1 MKILSIQPFHEGL
14 QGNINMLSRL
24 EGEINAIQ
32 TAVQGLVMMEETL
45 KGEGGNA
52 IRSFYNDC
60 HLPFLHFFLTFKDL
74 YTTTLTTMN
83 SALDTLEPDANG
95 YIRQA
100 YLEGEVEDGLNEISQ
115 VTTSLTDESNSIIN
129 SVSDIVPLPHL
140 DDSGVQEGVTS
151 AKTSRNNTV
160 SDLNEFDLS
169 QTNALLLIEAA
180 MLNME
185 AWLTDMEYLME
196 EGLTDVNFPAYSWNS
211 VQDATPIGQF
221 YLQHQIDMLAS
232 DPRVEENGVEV
243 SAPIPTS
250 TTKES
255 LWEGIMSTVGV
266 NINDWQNKPINAAA
280 TLLGTAVVGN
290 STYKEV
296 RLAAQG
302 FGITRTTRTT
312 KQNVTKTVIKITRPD
327 LIGVKNKTYSG
338 ANATNYEKI
347 FKRVDPATNVK
358 STFRFSANKLGY
370 IGVFATAGGD
380 IVHGIQNNESASEI
394 AGNVTGDV
402 AVAGA
407 SMAASA
413 WAGAQA
419 GAMVGVAG
427 GPVGVVAGAVVGLVV
442 GVAVTAVLSEVK
454 IMDVDGDGESDSI
467 GDAIKIGTKGLIDGV
482 AGWFD

>member
-1 MKILSIQPFHEGL
+1 MKTLSIQPFHEGL

-32 TAVQGLVMMEETL
+32 AAVQGLVMMEETL

-60 HLPFLHFFLTFKDL
+60 HLPFLHFFLTFKNL
-74 YTTTLTTMN
+74 FNTTLTTMN

-196 EGLTDVNFPAYSWNS
+196 EGLTDVNFPADSWNS

-232 DPRVEENGVEV
+232 NPRVEENGVEV
-243 SAPIPTS
+243 SAPAYTE
-250 TTKES
+250 KS

-266 NINDWQNKPINAAA
+266 NINDWKEKPTNAAA
-280 TLLGTAVVGN
+280 SLLAFSSSGHVA
-290 STYKEV
+290 YKDV
-296 RLAAQG
+296 RLASKG
-302 FGITRTTRTT
+302 FGIKRETRVT
-312 KQNVTKTVIKITRPD
+312 KQGVSKPVLKLDEPQLIK
-327 LIGVKNKTYSG
+327 VKNKTYSG

-358 STFRFSANKLGY
+358 VAFRYSTNKLGY
-370 IGVFATAGGD
+370 VGVFATVGGD
-380 IVHGIQNNESASEI
+380 IIHGVQNNESASQI

-402 AVAGA
+402 AVAGV
-407 SMAASA
+407 SIGASA
-413 WAGAQA
+413 WLGAQTGAAAGAL
-419 GAMVGVAG
+419 G
-427 GPVGVVAGAVVGLVV
+427 GPVGVVAGAVVGLAV
-442 GVAVTAVLSEVK
+442 GVIVTTAMNEVK
-454 IMDVDGDGESDSI
+454 IFDVNNDGQKDSI
-467 GDAIKIGTKGLIDGV
+467 GDAIKIGTKGLIDSV
-482 AGWFD
+482 SSWFK

>member
-1 MKILSIQPFHEGL
+1 MKILDVHPFHDGI
-14 QGNINMLSRL
+14 GRNINMLTRL
-24 EGEINAIQ
+24 EGEMNSIQ
-32 TAVQGLVMMEETL
+32 TAVQGLVAMEEAL
-45 KGEGGNA
+45 KGEGGDA

-60 HLPFLHFFLTFKDL
+60 HLPFLHFFLTFNSL
-74 YTTTLTTMN
+74 FNTTLTTMN
-83 SALDTLEPDANG
+83 SALDALEPDANG

-100 YLEGEVEDGLNEISQ
+100 YLEGEVEEGLTEISQ
-115 VTTSLTDESNSIIN
+115 VTSSLTDESNSIMDT
-129 SVSDIVPLPHL
+129 VSDIVALPHL

-151 AKTSRNNTV
+151 ARTSRDNTV
-160 SDLNEFDLS
+160 TDLNEFDLT

-185 AWLTDMEYLME
+185 VWLTDIEYLME
-196 EGLTDVNFPAYSWNS
+196 EGLTGINFPADTWNS

-221 YLQHQIDMLAS
+221 YLQHQIDMLAA

-243 SAPIPTS
+243 SAPAYTE
-250 TTKES
+250 KN

-266 NINDWQNKPINAAA
+266 NINDWQSKPINAAA

-327 LIGVKNKTYSG
+327 LIGVRKKTYSG

-358 STFRFSANKLGY
+358 STFRFSTNKLGY

-380 IVHGIQNNESASEI
+380 IVHGIQNNESASQI

-407 SMAASA
+407 SIAASA

-454 IMDVDGDGESDSI
+454 IMDVNGDGKSDSI
-467 GDAIKIGTKGLIDGV
+467 GEAIKIGTKGLIDGV

>member
-1 MKILSIQPFHEGL
+1 MKILDVQPFHDGL
-14 QGNINMLSRL
+14 QRNINMLTRL

-32 TAVQGLVMMEETL
+32 TAVQGLVAMEETL

-60 HLPFLHFFLTFKDL
+60 HSPFLHFFLTFKSL
-74 YTTTLTTMN
+74 YNTTLTTMN
-83 SALDTLEPDANG
+83 SALEALEPDANG

-100 YLEGEVEDGLNEISQ
+100 YLEGEVEEGLTEISQ
-115 VTTSLTDESNSIIN
+115 VTTNLTDESNNIMD
-129 SVSDIVPLPHL
+129 SVSDIVALPHL

-151 AKTSRNNTV
+151 AKTSRDNKVT
-160 SDLNEFDLS
+160 DLNEFDLT

-180 MLNME
+180 ILNME
-185 AWLTDMEYLME
+185 VWLTDIEYLME
-196 EGLTDVNFPAYSWNS
+196 EGLTDVNFPAEDWNY

-221 YLQHQIDMLAS
+221 YLQHQIDMLAA
-232 DPRVEENGVEV
+232 DPRVEQNNVEV
-243 SAPIPTS
+243 SAPAYTE
-250 TTKES
+250 KN
-255 LWEGIMSTVGV
+255 LWEGIMITVGLD
-266 NINDWQNKPINAAA
+266 INDWENKPINAAA
-280 TLLGTAVVGN
+280 NFVGFAAAGN
-290 STYKEV
+290 ATYKDV
-296 RLAAQG
+296 KLASKG

-347 FKRVDPATNVK
+347 FKRVDAATNVK

-380 IVHGIQNNESASEI
+380 IIHGVQNNESASQI

-413 WAGAQA
+413 WLGAKTGAAAGAL
-419 GAMVGVAG
+419 G
-427 GPVGVVAGAVVGLVV
+427 GPVGVVAGAAVGLVV
-442 GVAVTAVLSEVK
+442 GVVVTAALSEFK
-454 IMDVDGDGESDSI
+454 IMDVNNDGRDDSI
-467 GDAIKIGTKGLIDGV
+467 GDAIKIGTKGLIDSV
-482 AGWFD
+482 SSWFK

>member
-1 MKILSIQPFHEGL
+1 MKILDVQPFHDGV
-14 QGNINMLSRL
+14 QRNINMLTRL
-24 EGEINAIQ
+24 EGEITAIQ
-32 TAVQGLVMMEETL
+32 TAVQGLVAMEETL

-60 HLPFLHFFLTFKDL
+60 HLPFLHFFLTFKA
-74 YTTTLTTMN
+74 TFNTTLTTMN
-83 SALDTLEPDANG
+83 SALDALEPDANG

-100 YLEGEVEDGLNEISQ
+100 YLEGEVEEGLTEISQ
-115 VTTSLTDESNSIIN
+115 VTANLTDESNSILD
-129 SVSDIVPLPHL
+129 SVSDIVALPHL
-140 DDSGVQEGVTS
+140 DDSGVQEGVTR
-151 AKTSRNNTV
+151 AKTSRDNTV
-160 SDLNEFDLS
+160 TDLNEFDLT

-180 MLNME
+180 ILNME
-185 AWLTDMEYLME
+185 VWLTDIEYLME
-196 EGLTDVNFPAYSWNS
+196 EGLTDVNFPADDWNY

-221 YLQHQIDMLAS
+221 YLQHQIDMLAA
-232 DPRVEENGVEV
+232 DPRVEQNNVEV
-243 SAPIPTS
+243 SAPAYTE
-250 TTKES
+250 KN
-255 LWEGIMSTVGV
+255 LWEGIMITVGLD
-266 NINDWQNKPINAAA
+266 INDWQKKPINAAA
-280 TLLGTAVVGN
+280 NFVGFA
-290 STYKEV
+290 SAGHATYKDV
-296 RLAAQG
+296 RLASQG
-302 FGITRTTRTT
+302 FGIRRETRVT
-312 KQNVTKTVIKITRPD
+312 KQGVSKTVIKIDRPD
-327 LIGVKNKTYSG
+327 LIGVNKKTYSG

-347 FKRVDPATNVK
+347 YKRVDPATNVK
-358 STFRFSANKLGY
+358 SAFRFSANKLGY

-380 IVHGIQNNESASEI
+380 IIHGIQNEESASQI

-419 GAMVGVAG
+419 GAMIGVAG

-454 IMDVDGDGESDSI
+454 IMDVNGDGQSDSI

>member
-1 MKILSIQPFHEGL
+1 MKILDVHPFHDGI
-14 QGNINMLSRL
+14 GRNINMLTRL
-24 EGEINAIQ
+24 EGEMNSIQ
-32 TAVQGLVMMEETL
+32 TAVQGLVAMEEAL
-45 KGEGGNA
+45 KGEGGDA

-60 HLPFLHFFLTFKDL
+60 HLPFLHFFLTFNSL
-74 YTTTLTTMN
+74 FNTTLTKMN
-83 SALDTLEPDANG
+83 SALDALEPDANG

-100 YLEGEVEDGLNEISQ
+100 YLEGEVEEGLTEISQ
-115 VTTSLTDESNSIIN
+115 VTSSLTDESNSIMDT
-129 SVSDIVPLPHL
+129 VSDIVALPHL

-151 AKTSRNNTV
+151 ARTSRDNTV
-160 SDLNEFDLS
+160 TDLNEFDLT

-185 AWLTDMEYLME
+185 VWLTDIEYLME
-196 EGLTDVNFPAYSWNS
+196 EGLTDINFPADTWNS

-221 YLQHQIDMLAS
+221 YLQHQIDMLAA

-243 SAPIPTS
+243 SAPAYTE
-250 TTKES
+250 KN

-266 NINDWQNKPINAAA
+266 NINDWQSKPINAAA

-327 LIGVKNKTYSG
+327 LIGVRKKTYSG

-358 STFRFSANKLGY
+358 STFRFSTNKLGY

-380 IVHGIQNNESASEI
+380 IVHGIQNNESASQI

-454 IMDVDGDGESDSI
+454 IMDVNGDGESDSI